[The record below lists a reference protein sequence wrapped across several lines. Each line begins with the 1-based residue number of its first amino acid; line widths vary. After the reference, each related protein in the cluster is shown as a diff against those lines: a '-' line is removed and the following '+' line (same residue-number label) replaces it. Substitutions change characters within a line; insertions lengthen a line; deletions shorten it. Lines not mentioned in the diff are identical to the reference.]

1 MMRPKE
7 RRGPLNCI
15 ETVFGR
21 QAYHIPISSIKS
33 MIGQPF
39 AAGGSLQ
46 VVASSLTLR
55 HGWIP
60 PTINYDTPD
69 PDCDLDY
76 VPNRVR
82 AARVRTVLVHAHGTG
97 GTDSA
102 LVLGAL
108 DPRLE

>member
-1 MMRPKE
+1 MA
-7 RRGPLNCI
+7 
-15 ETVFGR
+15 V
-21 QAYHIPISSIKS
+21 SSIKS

-46 VVASSLTLR
+46 IVAACLTLQ
-55 HGWIP
+55 HGIIP

-76 VPNRVR
+76 VPNQARP
-82 AARVRTVLVHAHGTG
+82 ARVRTLLVHAHGIG

-102 LVLGAL
+102 LVLGKPGL
-108 DPRLE
+108 RRER

>member
-1 MMRPKE
+1 MAETMAIK
-7 RRGPLNCI
+7 
-15 ETVFGR
+15 TVFGR
-21 QAYHIPISSIKS
+21 QAFHIPVSSIKS

-55 HGWIP
+55 HGYIP

-69 PDCDLDY
+69 PSCDLDY
-76 VPNRVR
+76 VPNRTR
-82 AARVRTVLVHAHGTG
+82 AARVRALLIHAHGTG

-102 LVLGAL
+102 LVLGTL
-108 DPRLE
+108 DARRE